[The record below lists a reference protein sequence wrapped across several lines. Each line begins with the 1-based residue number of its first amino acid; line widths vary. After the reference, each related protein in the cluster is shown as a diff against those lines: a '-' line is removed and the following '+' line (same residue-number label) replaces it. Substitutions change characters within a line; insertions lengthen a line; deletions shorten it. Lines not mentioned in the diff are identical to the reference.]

1 MALVLENAGGGST
14 NAAPV
19 ARQMLDAY
27 LLPLIRN
34 CHRHR
39 KSRPNRVRS
48 LPMSNS
54 ARQQSIWYKLHIDL
68 PLLLGLLAVM
78 TLSMVVLYS
87 ASGQDMDSIV
97 RQLVRGGL
105 AFALMIGLAQLPPP
119 STLAGPCRCSPW
131 WC

>member
-1 MALVLENAGGGST
+1 
-14 NAAPV
+14 
-19 ARQMLDAY
+19 
-27 LLPLIRN
+27 
-34 CHRHR
+34 
-39 KSRPNRVRS
+39 
-48 LPMSNS
+48 MSNS

-105 AFALMIGLAQLPPP
+105 AFALMIGLAQLPPSLYARQCTTRFRSP
-119 STLAGPCRCSPW
+119 SQPGTRSFANIRKT
-131 WC
+131 